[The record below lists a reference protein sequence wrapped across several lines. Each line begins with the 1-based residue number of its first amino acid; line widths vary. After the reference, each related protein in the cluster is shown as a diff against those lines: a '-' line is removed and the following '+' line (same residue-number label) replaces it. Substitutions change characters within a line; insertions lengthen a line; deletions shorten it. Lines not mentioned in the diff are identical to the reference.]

1 MTAVTVLRRTFAN
14 IRLWENALNR
24 KMLAVVLSCCI
35 GLFAGES
42 DADELRGA
50 WNLQAYNLNGSDVTV
65 SGVLVLSDGMFG
77 MIYTMDAGPSS
88 VSGRAHAGRYRIDG
102 DQLVFDVRL
111 WIQKVEEATG
121 RIPGKVIGAKIE
133 LQDDLL
139 VLHFDGG
146 SVQELKRID
155 AKETSLISG
164 GWKLKSAGN
173 AGANPD
179 AKSLFVADE
188 NTYVLLYVDDEADTG
203 RAYGGVS
210 RDDGSLQAR
219 WALAVNGETGTANSG
234 SGTKDLALTRSA
246 ELIEIRDGQGNL
258 LTFSE

>member
-1 MTAVTVLRRTFAN
+1 MTAVAVCGAELRQ
-14 IRLWENALNR
+14 RLWEMHLNR
-24 KMLAVVLSCCI
+24 KMLAVVLSCWV
-35 GLFAGES
+35 GLFSGES

-50 WNLQAYNLNGSDVTV
+50 WNLQAYNLNGSDVPV

-77 MIYTMDAGPSS
+77 MIYTMDADPNSL
-88 VSGRAHAGRYRIDG
+88 SGRAHAGRYRIDG

-164 GWKLKSAGN
+164 VWRLEKAGN
-173 AGANPD
+173 AGASPD
-179 AKSLFVADE
+179 ARGLFVAEE
-188 NTYVLLYVDDEADTG
+188 NSYVLLYVDDDADTG
-203 RAYGGVS
+203 RAYGGLS
-210 RDDGSLQAR
+210 SGDGSLQAG

-234 SGTKDLALTRSA
+234 GGTKDLALTRSA
-246 ELIEIRDGQGNL
+246 ESIEIRDGQGNL

>member
-1 MTAVTVLRRTFAN
+1 MTTVTVLRRRAAN

-24 KMLAVVLSCCI
+24 KMVAVVLSCCI

-42 DADELRGA
+42 DADVLRGA
-50 WNLQAYNLNGSDVTV
+50 WNLQAYNLNGSDVPV

-77 MIYTMDAGPSS
+77 MIYTMDADPNSL
-88 VSGRAHAGRYRIDG
+88 SGRAHAGRYRIDG

-121 RIPGKVIGAKIE
+121 RIPGKVIGAKIQ

-155 AKETSLISG
+155 AKETSLSG
-164 GWKLKSAGN
+164 GWKLEKAGN
-173 AGANPD
+173 AGANRD
-179 AKSLFVADE
+179 DWGLFVADE
-188 NTYVLLYVDDEADTG
+188 NTYVLLYVDVEADTG
-203 RAYGGVS
+203 RAYGGLS
-210 RDDGSLQAR
+210 RGDGNLQAR
-219 WALAVNGETGTANSG
+219 WALAVSGETGTANSG
-234 SGTKDLALTRSA
+234 GGTKDLALTRSS
-246 ELIEIRDGQGNL
+246 ESIEIRDGQGNL